1 MKTAVISLTE
11 NGRRLSEAIA
21 EKAQF
26 CDIERFCFRSHTD
39 KASRSFDSLSG
50 LVSGIFND
58 YNALVFVCACGIAV
72 RAIAPHLRSKTSDP
86 AVIVIDDCG
95 RFVIPV
101 LSGHIGGAN
110 ALAECLAEQLG
121 AQAVI
126 TTATDTGG
134 HFSPDSFAA
143 ANGLIITDM
152 TAAKAIAAAVL
163 EGEMIGFVSE
173 YEYKNIPPELSAD
186 TDRRTGIY
194 VGCGEKK
201 PFPVTLKLVPR
212 NVVLGIGCKRGT
224 ACEVIENAVISAL
237 SNAGIALERVCSAAT
252 INLKANE
259 AGLLGFCEKY
269 GFELTA
275 YPAAKLMEVSGEFAK
290 SDFVKSI
297 TGADNVCERSAVRCS
312 GGPLILRKTAADGV
326 TVAAAEM
333 PVLLDF
339 ERRML

>member
-1 MKTAVISLTE
+1 MKAAIISLTE
-11 NGRRLSEAIA
+11 NGRKLSAEIA
-21 EKAQF
+21 ENAGF
-26 CDIERFCFRSHTD
+26 LNSERCCFHSHSD
-39 KASRSFDSLSG
+39 GKSKSFESLSG
-50 LVSGIFND
+50 LVSGIFNE

-110 ALAECLAEQLG
+110 ELARRLAELLG

-152 TAAKAIAAAVL
+152 SAAKAIAAAVL
-163 EGEMIGFVSE
+163 YGEKVGFASE
-173 YEYKNIPPELSAD
+173 YAYINMPEELAAG
-186 TDRRTGIY
+186 TDCRTGIY
-194 VGCGEKK
+194 VGCEDKN

-212 NVVLGIGCKRGT
+212 NVVVGIGCKRGT
-224 ACEVIENAVISAL
+224 ACEAIENAVISAL
-237 SNAGIALERVCSAAT
+237 ETPGIALERVCSAAT
-252 INLKANE
+252 IDLKADE
-259 AGLLGFCEKY
+259 AGLLEFCEKH
-269 GFELTA
+269 GLKLTA
-275 YPAAKLMEVSGEFAK
+275 YSAQELMGTAGEFTK
-290 SDFVKSI
+290 SDFVKSV
-297 TGADNVCERSAVRCS
+297 TGVDNVCERSAVRCS
-312 GGPLILRKTAADGV
+312 GGRLILGKTAADGV
-326 TVAAAEM
+326 TVAAAEI
-333 PVLLDF
+333 PLTLDF